1 MSYVINKNTLALI
14 PNGRFTKIMEKD
26 NTFIIPNF
34 IISLIDNNCQ
44 INGSNLKG
52 RQKGSA
58 YLLGTYYKPP
68 IILNEIDYLILI
80 PTHSERNNKCIWL
93 NLYNIQ
99 KYYPKNSTTIVIF
112 NNQKSLELNL
122 SFSKFE
128 KQLLKATR
136 LESILRGRNHQKN
149 L

>member
-99 KYYPKNSTTIVIF
+99 K
-112 NNQKSLELNL
+112 SLELNL